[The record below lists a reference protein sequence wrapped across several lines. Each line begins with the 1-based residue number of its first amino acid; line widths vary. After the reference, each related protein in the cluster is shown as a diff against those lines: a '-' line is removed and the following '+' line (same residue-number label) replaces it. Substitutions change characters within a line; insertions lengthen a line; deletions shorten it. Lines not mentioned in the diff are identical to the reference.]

1 MSEMAM
7 PYRFRL
13 LHRKGI
19 SSECRACRKQ
29 ISSGQLR
36 HTIIVRW
43 MQEFN
48 QLDFCQECYNKY
60 IQQYFKAQDFIT
72 SVEQPGFFEA
82 LSKLEA

>member
-1 MSEMAM
+1 MSEVAM

-60 IQQYFKAQDFIT
+60 IQQYFEAQDFIT
-72 SVEQPGFFEA
+72 SAEQPEFFEA

>member
-19 SSECRACRKQ
+19 SSECRACRNQ

-48 QLDFCQECYNKY
+48 QLDFCQKCYNKY

-72 SVEQPGFFEA
+72 SAEQPGFFEA
-82 LSKLEA
+82 LSKLDA